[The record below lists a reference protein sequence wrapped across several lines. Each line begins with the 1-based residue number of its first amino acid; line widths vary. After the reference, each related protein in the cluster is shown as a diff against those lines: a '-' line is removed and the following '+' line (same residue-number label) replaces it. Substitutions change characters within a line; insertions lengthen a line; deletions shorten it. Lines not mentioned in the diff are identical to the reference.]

1 MRIKHLLIA
10 ISLIFAIFCIDFT
23 SDHSPLVNAVEKIKK
38 IYPIADAYVK
48 AYNPELNYG
57 GNEYL
62 DVSYTPWSYSHNT
75 IENTYLLFDL
85 SNIKINTENITSID
99 LALYQ
104 HISLGPT
111 VYVGVYSCS
120 NTDWNEFEITWSNAP
135 AFSQEPLDVTPVAFA
150 DEWYCWNVT
159 EEAKSSQP
167 GFLALVLSVAD
178 AKNEDVQARFESKD
192 GYYDN
197 QPHLEILYESTL
209 ETEPEPPVASFT
221 YSPIDPQVNQT
232 ISFDASGCTDSD
244 GTIVSYSWDFGDG
257 HVSHLQTPTHTYS
270 QEGSYKIMLTVTDND
285 GLTNTTTVSLDNVVI
300 PEFPSW
306 IILPLVLTITLF
318 SVVGKRKL
326 GGRKYIATNSF
337 HFTSSLFMLKYD
349 VLTNG

>member
-1 MRIKHLLIA
+1 LRIKHLLIA
-10 ISLIFAIFCIDFT
+10 ISLIFVIFCIDFT
-23 SDHSPLVNAVEKIKK
+23 SDYLPIVNSVEKIKK

-48 AYNPELNYG
+48 AYNPESNYG

-85 SNIKINTENITSID
+85 SNIKINTENITLVN
-99 LALYQ
+99 LALY
-104 HISLGPT
+104 HPILLGPT
-111 VYVGVYSCS
+111 MYVGVYSCS

-135 AFSQEPLDVTPVAFA
+135 AFSQEPLDVTSVAFD
-150 DEWYCWNVT
+150 DEWYIWNVT
-159 EEAKSSQP
+159 EEAKRSQP

-192 GYYDN
+192 GYSDH
-197 QPHLEILYESTL
+197 QPYLEIWYEATL
-209 ETEPEPPVASFT
+209 ETEPEPPVASFS
-221 YSPIDPQVNQT
+221 YSPLDPQVNQT

-257 HVSHLQTPTHTYS
+257 HMSQLQTPTHTYN
-270 QEGSYKIMLTVTDND
+270 QEGSYTVMLTITDND
-285 GLTNTTTVSLDNVVI
+285 GLTNTSTVSLDNVVI

-306 IILPLVLTITLF
+306 TILPLFLLTILLAMIY
-318 SVVGKRKL
+318 R
-326 GGRKYIATNSF
+326 N
-337 HFTSSLFMLKYD
+337 HLKK
-349 VLTNG
+349 